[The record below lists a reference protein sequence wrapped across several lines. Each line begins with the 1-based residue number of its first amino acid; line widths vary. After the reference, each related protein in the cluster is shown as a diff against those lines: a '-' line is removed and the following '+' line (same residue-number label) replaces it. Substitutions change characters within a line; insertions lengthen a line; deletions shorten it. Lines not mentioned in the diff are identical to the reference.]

1 MSGAVDFT
9 AGVVAHLVADEN
21 ITVPVY
27 GNTVPERTA
36 VPYVLVTTLVALT
49 SAPPTPEWWDGT
61 LDVECLAATHVASF
75 ELAATVQESLQG
87 LIGTSDFFVAT
98 AVSQG
103 DIRFVDDAGFVP
115 AASRHIVS
123 VDITA
128 RKQTA

>member
-9 AGVVAHLVADEN
+9 AGVVAHLASDEA

-36 VPYVLVTTLVALT
+36 VPYVLVTTILSLAA
-49 SAPPTPEWWDGT
+49 APPTSEWWDAAVEVDC
-61 LDVECLAATHVASF
+61 LDTTHVASF
-75 ELAATVQESLQG
+75 ELAAAVQESLQG
-87 LIGTSDFFVAT
+87 LIGTSEFFVAT